1 VVATLR
7 SSKGENMQ
15 TVHPDIQALVKLLT
29 RLEKKKIKRVQTG
42 NPKKAGTAARSR
54 WTSLFK
60 SAKQGASVAD
70 YISAKGNPR
79 TLKNA
84 IAKGYIELV

>member
-1 VVATLR
+1 MVATSR
-7 SSKGENMQ
+7 NREGKAMKNMHRD
-15 TVHPDIQALVKLLT
+15 VEALVKLFT
-29 RLEKKKIKRVQTG
+29 RLEKNKLKRVRTG
-42 NPKKAGTAARSR
+42 NPHRAGSAPRAR

-70 YISAKGNPR
+70 YISAKGNPK

>member
-1 VVATLR
+1 M
-7 SSKGENMQ
+7 KGEEMQ
-15 TVHPDIQALVKLLT
+15 NVPRDIEALVKLLT

-42 NPKKAGTAARSR
+42 NPKKPGTAARSR

>member
-1 VVATLR
+1 V
-7 SSKGENMQ
+7 KGEAVNNK
-15 TVHPDIQALVKLLT
+15 VHRDIVVLVNLLG
-29 RLEKKKIKRVQTG
+29 RLEKKKIKRVQTR
-42 NPKKAGTAARSR
+42 NSKNAGTAARAR